1 MASSARLARSLQPE
15 TGHLTENAAPH
26 GRWRLFVAAPVPELA
41 AARVFEVLADVRAR
55 HPMVKWL
62 PINKIHL
69 TLVFLGQT
77 DPARVPEIAGVVAR
91 VAEQHQPFD
100 VATGDGGGK
109 LDDRRGGVAWLR
121 LAEGGHQ
128 IAQLSI
134 ALDNAI
140 DSHTF
145 DERHA
150 PRPHLTVA
158 RRVSEAALNDLRTVA
173 SQISLGWTVNR
184 LVLLRSRTDPAG
196 SIYQPLAS
204 FDMAHDV
211 LT

>member
-1 MASSARLARSLQPE
+1 LSGRRARSRQPE
-15 TGHLTENAAPH
+15 NEHLTENAAAL

-55 HPMVKWL
+55 HPMVKWV
-62 PINKIHL
+62 PINKLHL

-77 DPARVPEIAGVVAR
+77 DPARVSEIAGVVAR
-91 VAEQHQPFD
+91 VAAQHAPFD
-100 VATGDGGGK
+100 VATGDAGGK

-121 LAEGGHQ
+121 LADGGHQ

-140 DSHTF
+140 GSHTF
-145 DERHA
+145 DDLHA

-158 RRVSEAALNDLRTVA
+158 RRVSEAALKDLQSVA
-173 SQISLGWTVNR
+173 SQVTFGWTVNR
-184 LVLLRSRTDPAG
+184 VVLLRSHTDPTG
-196 SIYQPLAS
+196 SIYEPLAS
-204 FDMAHDV
+204 VDLTHDV
-211 LT
+211 LI